1 MKNFPDSHLDLL
13 SDEKKALLYL
23 ATTMHDGSPQ
33 VTPVWFNVDG
43 DYILI
48 NSALGRVK
56 DKNMRKNPKVAMV
69 IGDPKNPYRYVQIRG
84 QVVEFII
91 EGAEG
96 HIDILNLKYNGTPLY
111 PNHSADMPRVIYK
124 ILPEKIQT
132 MG

>member
-91 EGAEG
+91 
-96 HIDILNLKYNGTPLY
+96 
-111 PNHSADMPRVIYK
+111 
-124 ILPEKIQT
+124 
-132 MG
+132 